1 MNAIGNMHGVKLP
14 NIDILSKVIYY
25 ILPLTIIYCFRNN
38 AVGFQRSDKFSL
50 TYLQFIKVTTNE
62 FFSFEFFIILDW
74 KIYYMIEGMK
84 RKIQKYWI
92 VSRFNYV

>member
-25 ILPLTIIYCFRNN
+25 ILPLTIIYCFGNN

-50 TYLQFIKVTTNE
+50 TYLQCIKVTTKIEHE

-84 RKIQKYWI
+84 RKIQKY
-92 VSRFNYV
+92 

>member
-14 NIDILSKVIYY
+14 NIDILLKVIYY
-25 ILPLTIIYCFRNN
+25 ILPLTIIYCFGNN

-50 TYLQFIKVTTNE
+50 TYLQCIKVTTNE

>member
-1 MNAIGNMHGVKLP
+1 MKLP

-25 ILPLTIIYCFRNN
+25 ILPLTIIYCFGNN
-38 AVGFQRSDKFSL
+38 AVGIQRSDKFSL
-50 TYLQFIKVTTNE
+50 TYLQCIKVTTNE
-62 FFSFEFFIILDW
+62 FFSFEFFI
-74 KIYYMIEGMK
+74 K